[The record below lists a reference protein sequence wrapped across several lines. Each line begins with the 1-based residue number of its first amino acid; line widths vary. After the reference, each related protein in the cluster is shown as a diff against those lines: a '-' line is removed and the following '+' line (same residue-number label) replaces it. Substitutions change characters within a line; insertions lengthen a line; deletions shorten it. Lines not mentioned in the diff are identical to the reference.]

1 MTLAELERAI
11 DSKKRVLTQEQKQKA
26 TFDYAL
32 ADLIGRSVARIHS
45 STNTMPKISDIY
57 PTLFNDEE
65 VEENIQAKKDE
76 VSALRFKLFAN
87 SFNDRRKSEVAKDK

>member
-11 DSKKRVLTQEQKQKA
+11 DSKKRVIIQEQKQKA

-57 PTLFNDEE
+57 PTLFSNEE

>member
-1 MTLAELERAI
+1 MTIAELERAI
-11 DSKKRVLTQEQKQKA
+11 DSKKRVILQEQKQKA

-57 PTLFNDEE
+57 PTLFNEE
-65 VEENIQAKKDE
+65 EIEENIQAKKDE
-76 VSALRFKLFAN
+76 ISATRFKLFAN
-87 SFNDRRKSEVAKDK
+87 SFNSKRN